1 MDLSL
6 IFNDPAHQQIASMMG
21 MDMQAYVANMDPR
34 AVQANIANLSRGP
47 AVYNTQEQVDN
58 LNSVGA
64 NSGANAYTPEQGSPV
79 TAGALSTPTQPTQPN
94 VGSGVLNTA
103 SANRPVQTGAT
114 PAALSQPGQGGM
126 LPEHGGGIS
135 EPFVPQYPGDVPD
148 HVRNAQNSAPPT
160 ANPHPDAVLTSGGT
174 AATPGALT
182 SGGNS
187 PAATPAAAA
196 PRPNAGPSSGARQTP
211 TNNTGNARRSGM
223 PDMRIGRMEQLGRIG
238 TAMVGASQNG
248 LLASMAAGGNAM
260 YAGADQNRA
269 VELAEYSEAERL
281 RAEEQKRR
289 DKIAARNAKGKAK
302 GGTGELAGGGIYQQ
316 ATLDAIEAIEG
327 YLDTDDESMN
337 PFLSING
344 WTGNFLS
351 TKPGVPAHDVA
362 GLLKTVVASIG
373 FDRLDAMRKASK
385 TGGAL
390 GSITEGELRLLQSS
404 LGSLQQS
411 STAPEFRRNL
421 NSVKKHYQSV
431 LASME
436 NDRIADGD
444 LSAAPSQPT
453 GSAPAPTNS
462 TTTDFSAADA
472 LVFGG

>member
-1 MDLSL
+1 MNIQL
-6 IFNDPAHQQIASMMG
+6 IYNDPSHQQRAAQMG
-21 MDMQAYVANMDPR
+21 MDMTAYVANMDPR
-34 AVQANIANLSRGP
+34 AIQANIANLSRGP
-47 AVYNTQEQVDN
+47 AVYNTREQVDN
-58 LNSVGA
+58 MRSVGA
-64 NSGANAYTPEQGSPV
+64 NSGPNAFVSSDQNNPMNEGMLSGPMRRQSAALGGSTAPGALAGPESPV
-79 TAGALSTPTQPTQPN
+79 ARPNTGTLQAPSQGDLPTTGTSSGYLTSNGAGA
-94 VGSGVLNTA
+94 
-103 SANRPVQTGAT
+103 
-114 PAALSQPGQGGM
+114 
-126 LPEHGGGIS
+126 
-135 EPFVPQYPGDVPD
+135 
-148 HVRNAQNSAPPT
+148 
-160 ANPHPDAVLTSGGT
+160 TS
-174 AATPGALT
+174 GALT
-182 SGGNS
+182 SGG
-187 PAATPAAAA
+187 AG
-196 PRPNAGPSSGARQTP
+196 PRPNSGPTSGARGTA
-211 TNNTGNARRSGM
+211 TNNTGNARKSGM
-223 PDMRIGRMEQLGRIG
+223 PDMRIGRTEQLGRIG

-260 YAGADQNRA
+260 YAGADQNRDA
-269 VELAEYSEAERL
+269 ELAEYTEAERL
-281 RAEEQKRR
+281 RTEEQKRR
-289 DKIAARNAKGKAK
+289 DAIAARNAKGKAK
-302 GGTGELAGGGIYQQ
+302 GGTGGLAGGGIYQQ

-351 TKPGVPAHDVA
+351 TKPGRPAHDVA

-421 NSVKKHYQSV
+421 TAVKKHYQSV

-436 NDRIADGD
+436 NDRIADGN

-453 GSAPAPTNS
+453 GSAPAFN
-462 TTTDFSAADA
+462 AADYTIEEMT
-472 LVFGG
+472 

>member
-6 IFNDPAHQQIASMMG
+6 IFNDPGHQQRASMMG

-58 LNSVGA
+58 MRRVGA
-64 NSGANAYTPEQGSPV
+64 NSGANAYTPEQSSPI
-79 TAGALSTPTQPTQPN
+79 TAGMLSSPAQPTQPN
-94 VGSGVLNTA
+94 VGVGALNTP

-135 EPFVPQYPGDVPD
+135 EPFVPQYPGDVPGN
-148 HVRNAQNSAPPT
+148 VRNTQNSVPPT

-174 AATPGALT
+174 AAVPGALT
-182 SGGNS
+182 SGGT
-187 PAATPAAAA
+187 ATSS

-211 TNNTGNARRSGM
+211 TNNTGNARQSGM
-223 PDMRIGRMEQLGRIG
+223 PDMKIGRMEQLGRMG
-238 TAMVGASQNG
+238 SAMLGASGNG
-248 LLASMAAGGNAM
+248 LNAAMSAGGNAM
-260 YAGADQNRA
+260 YAVNDENREA
-269 VELAEYSEAERL
+269 QMTEYENSERL
-281 RAEEQKRR
+281 RLEEAQRR
-289 DKIAARNAKGKAK
+289 ATAASGGSGSGP
-302 GGTGELAGGGIYQQ
+302 GGTGGTGGLAGGGIYQQ

-351 TKPGVPAHDVA
+351 TKPGRPAHDVA

-421 NSVKKHYQSV
+421 NAVKKHYQSV

-453 GSAPAPTNS
+453 GSAPAFN
-462 TTTDFSAADA
+462 AADYT
-472 LVFGG
+472 VVEITE